1 MKKPHNELQPAT
13 QLALDALGEPPR
25 PMQLELV
32 GATEQAAEDPSARGS
47 LDEPG
52 DLLGLPRT
60 GDAARRAISEVV
72 RRGRVGGRPRGLHN
86 HKTEYWIAYLTSR
99 YASPLEVLAQLA
111 TSPVDALA
119 RELGCSRLAA
129 LQEKRHAAEALAPYL
144 HQRLAQIEL
153 RPPGV
158 PGGAPVPLQALEVFS
173 LSAEE
178 QEELVGDEASDITLM
193 KDDPTES

>member
-25 PMQLELV
+25 PAQLDLV
-32 GATEQAAEDPSARGS
+32 GTTEQAAEDASARKS
-47 LDEPG
+47 FVEPG
-52 DLLGLPRT
+52 DLLGLPET
-60 GDAARRAISEVV
+60 GEAARRAITEVV
-72 RRGRVGGRPRGLHN
+72 RRGRVGGRPRGVHN

-129 LQEKRHAAEALAPYL
+129 LQEKRHAAEALAPYM

-158 PGGAPVPLQALEVFS
+158 PGGAPVPLHALEVLS

-178 QEELVGDEASDITLM
+178 LEEQVGEDASDVTPTAA
-193 KDDPTES
+193 DPMES